1 MVHIAFG
8 TDSLWVV
15 GIMSK
20 KTSEARKRAFFT
32 ALAETGNQTI
42 SAERARVS
50 RSWVSLHRSTDPAF
64 KARMESAIAE
74 ARARLSRAG
83 AVTSSGKWA
92 NINGEKLVVR
102 GSGGRGG
109 GRRVQVS
116 RARLKQWTAAEE
128 GRFLTVLAATCNVKL
143 ACRAVGLS
151 VASAHGHRHRWPD
164 FARNWDAAIQDG
176 YITLEMALIENACIS
191 LSDPSS
197 GEFERAAVPA
207 LPIET
212 MTVDGAIRLLGL
224 HRRTATGVGNYPGGR
239 ILEATEE
246 QTYKTIRKWL
256 DRFER
261 TREKRGGAI

>member
-1 MVHIAFG
+1 
-8 TDSLWVV
+8 
-15 GIMSK
+15 MSA
-20 KTSEARKRAFFT
+20 KTSKARTEAFFT

-50 RSWVSLHRSTDPAF
+50 RSWVTLHRSTDPAF
-64 KARMESAIAE
+64 KARMEAAIAE
-74 ARARLSRAG
+74 ARERLSRAG

-102 GSGGRGG
+102 GSR

-128 GRFLTVLAATCNVKL
+128 KRFLAALAATCNVKL

-164 FARNWDAAIQDG
+164 FARSWDAAIQDG
-176 YITLEMALIENACIS
+176 YATLEMALIENACIS
-191 LSDPSS
+191 LSDGSS

-246 QTYKTIRKWL
+246 QAYKSIRKWL

-261 TREKRGGAI
+261 TREKRAAAAADADG